1 MGLLDGKVAIVT
13 GGANGLG
20 EAYCKLFAAEGA
32 AVVVND
38 LGGARDG
45 TGGDA
50 GPARKVADAIAAA
63 GGRAVANGDDVS
75 TMAGGENILK
85 AALEAFGRVDI
96 LVSNAGILRD
106 KTFANT
112 SEADWDAVI
121 KVHLKGAYCV
131 TLPVWRWMKDNAVKG
146 VIVLTSSGSG
156 LFGNF
161 GQANYGAAKAALWGM
176 MRVLSIEGRKYGI
189 RVWGLAP
196 GAYTRMTSD
205 LPGRRDREPDPRSLP
220 DNIAPAVLYM
230 VSELSGDRTGV
241 MLGASSRGVREIAM
255 RQAPGFVPEPGWTA
269 RDLAERENE
278 VFFADS
284 AMDARG

>member
-1 MGLLDGKVAIVT
+1 
-13 GGANGLG
+13 
-20 EAYCKLFAAEGA
+20 
-32 AVVVND
+32 
-38 LGGARDG
+38 
-45 TGGDA
+45 
-50 GPARKVADAIAAA
+50 
-63 GGRAVANGDDVS
+63 
-75 TMAGGENILK
+75 
-85 AALEAFGRVDI
+85 
-96 LVSNAGILRD
+96 
-106 KTFANT
+106 
-112 SEADWDAVI
+112 
-121 KVHLKGAYCV
+121 
-131 TLPVWRWMKDNAVKG
+131 MKDNAVKG

-189 RVWGLAP
+189 RIWGLAP

-255 RQAPGFVPEPGWTA
+255 RQAQGFVPEPGWTA
-269 RDLAERENE
+269 RDLAEREDE
-278 VFFADS
+278 VFFAD
-284 AMDARG
+284 AAADPRG